1 MFRRVV
7 DGRVRGTST
16 GPSSDKKGAFAG
28 GESFK
33 VCQVHPRALTP
44 RPLFVNYEN
53 LHFSQLIPQK
63 RQPTKLDKRLDR
75 RVVFLL
81 DFP

>member
-7 DGRVRGTST
+7 DGRARGTST

-28 GESFK
+28 GGSFK

-44 RPLFVNYEN
+44 RPLFVCIAVDVAF
-53 LHFSQLIPQK
+53 LQLAMPKLAICNK
-63 RQPTKLDKRLDR
+63 R
-75 RVVFLL
+75 
-81 DFP
+81 